1 MECLEVRIKC
11 RFAMENY
18 FKMEYRSVFMSRQ
31 MSHVC
36 GQRHR
41 LDHVWRRRC
50 SSAFIDQSR
59 KRQTVRKRRFPFH
72 IHMIDNCKYRRW
84 YLEPMCQYI
93 AVTDS
98 SDVWSR
104 QSVVYNSRK
113 LWNVERDII
122 FYFSW
127 VWNDDMRNSIEWMQI
142 LAMRISTV
150 YYKWHADDHNVCCSL
165 LAAQLTLQ
173 ARRDTA

>member
-18 FKMEYRSVFMSRQ
+18 FKMEYRSVFMSRL

-142 LAMRISTV
+142 LAMRISILQM
-150 YYKWHADDHNVCCSL
+150 ACRRPQRLL